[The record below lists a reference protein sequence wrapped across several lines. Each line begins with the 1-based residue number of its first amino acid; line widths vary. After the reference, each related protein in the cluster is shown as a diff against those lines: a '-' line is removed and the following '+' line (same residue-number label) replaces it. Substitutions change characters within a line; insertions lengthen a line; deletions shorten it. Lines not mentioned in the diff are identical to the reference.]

1 MPAAEHPPGTL
12 VAGKYELRG
21 LLGAGG
27 VGAVYAAT
35 NIAIGRRVAI
45 KFLGPELANRED
57 LKARF
62 DMEAR
67 ASAAIDH
74 PGIVDVLD
82 QGETATGDPFIV
94 MEHLQGATLRS
105 VLKAVGVFSVG
116 QVVAVMAPVLD
127 ALAAA
132 HRANIIHRDI
142 KPANIFVCA
151 RPAFVVKVL
160 DFGISWFGE
169 SSGLTLEGTAVGTPR
184 YMAPEQVLGEELG
197 PETDLYA
204 VGASIYHLVC
214 GKPPFEGMSDM
225 ATLARLLTSPPQSLR
240 ALRPELPPAF
250 ADFVERLMSRDRHA
264 RPRDATAAA
273 AELRGLANAEVEAI
287 YAAALAAADD
297 EAKLTPLPSPSAP
310 GARRGPSS
318 GTNRRPSVASA
329 DRTATLASPPSQ
341 APAPLSLAPLPPPA
355 TARRVPPPVLGVG
368 VVGLLAAL
376 AFAGWSVSRPAA
388 DPVPVAAPRVDS
400 PAPAPVESPKAVVA
414 PTAAPE
420 VSVTVQLDPSSARLS
435 GDDLAECNPCVLTR
449 PQGAKLTLKAT
460 APGYTTTDVVLGF
473 DQPRTE
479 RVVLAPTR
487 PTSPAKQP
495 GKKKAGPLNVQEKN
509 PYE

>member
-1 MPAAEHPPGTL
+1 LYVAEQTL
-12 VAGKYELRG
+12 DTL
-21 LLGAGG
+21 
-27 VGAVYAAT
+27 
-35 NIAIGRRVAI
+35 
-45 KFLGPELANRED
+45 
-57 LKARF
+57 
-62 DMEAR
+62 EAFHQ
-67 ASAAIDH
+67 I
-74 PGIVDVLD
+74 GIV
-82 QGETATGDPFIV
+82 
-94 MEHLQGATLRS
+94 
-105 VLKAVGVFSVG
+105 
-116 QVVAVMAPVLD
+116 
-127 ALAAA
+127 
-132 HRANIIHRDI
+132 HRDI

-204 VGASIYHLVC
+204 VGASIYHLAC

-225 ATLARLLTSPPQSLR
+225 ATLARLLTSPPESLR
-240 ALRPELPPAF
+240 ALRSDLPPAF
-250 ADFVERLMSRDRHA
+250 CDFVERLMSRDRHA

-273 AELRGLANAEVEAI
+273 AELRALAGAEVEAI

-310 GARRGPSS
+310 VARRGPSS
-318 GTNRRPSVASA
+318 GTNRQPSVASA

-341 APAPLSLAPLPPPA
+341 APVPLPPPA
-355 TARRVPPPVLGVG
+355 TARRVSPGVLGVG
-368 VVGLLAAL
+368 VVGLLAVL

-388 DPVPVAAPRVDS
+388 DPVPVAAPRVVDS
-400 PAPAPVESPKAVVA
+400 ASVGPAPVERPKAVVP

-449 PQGAKLTLKAT
+449 PPGTKLTLKAT
-460 APGYTTTDVVLGF
+460 APGYAAAEVVLLF